1 MFDGHKGHAVTK
13 IEEGARDIRMRIN
26 SSAKEGL
33 LKFDKTESILLDI
46 RHAKL
51 SL

>member
-1 MFDGHKGHAVTK
+1 MFDAHKGHSVTK
-13 IEEGARDIRMRIN
+13 IEDGAKEIRSRIN
-26 SSAKEGL
+26 LSAKEGL